1 VSGCLFSPRVRQ
13 LGGANGAAAHE
24 EVSTRVMIMIMR
36 MAGLGTMGGKQD
48 GMAWTHEKGEVWE
61 EGGDGDLHRHVYSP
75 GVMVYKGVFFFFFSV
90 IKGIW
95 VFWTTP
101 RSPL

>member
-1 VSGCLFSPRVRQ
+1 
-13 LGGANGAAAHE
+13 
-24 EVSTRVMIMIMR
+24 MIMIMR

-75 GVMVYKGVFFFFFSV
+75 GVMVYKAVFFFFFSV

>member
-1 VSGCLFSPRVRQ
+1 MGACLAPCLTV
-13 LGGANGAAAHE
+13 GGANGAAAHE

-75 GVMVYKGVFFFFFSV
+75 GAMVYKGVFFF
-90 IKGIW
+90 
-95 VFWTTP
+95 
-101 RSPL
+101 RC